1 MLPLA
6 LHTYSFLML
15 AVGELVV
22 DLAIVQRRPHR
33 LVEGLIPKT
42 FVRWLKGFCSL
53 VALVGEFHHQ

>member
-1 MLPLA
+1 
-6 LHTYSFLML
+6 ML

-53 VALVGEFHHQ
+53 VALVALVGEFHHQ